1 MDNKKLVRF
10 LPFKG
15 QVAGERRKLY
25 FYRAFGMEVLYT
37 RIFSFGACNFA
48 CPYCKRD
55 GQFRTAEGNIVTS
68 QDFEM
73 GVVLTAVKTAIEA
86 GEVVRL
92 SGGDPVVFPEESL
105 QIAEF
110 ARTLGAKISI
120 AHNGSSPEFC
130 RKMAPYLESAAIDL
144 KALPQNFNTVAGL
157 KNGTGA
163 KMFERSLQSQTIL
176 SNIGVLVDVRTPIFG
191 TTTLDDFLELAECIV
206 KSGNIQNKFWTLRLY
221 NPVNGC
227 EFTAPRKDTVIWM
240 IGEIKKVYPE
250 LKMGLR
256 AKWDPKRFLYF

>member
-1 MDNKKLVRF
+1 MDDKVVRC

-15 QVAGERRKLY
+15 QVAGEKRKLY
-25 FYRAFGMEVLYT
+25 FYKAFGIEVKYT
-37 RIFSFGACNFA
+37 RIVSFGACNFA

-55 GQFRTAEGNIVTS
+55 GQFRTPEGNIITS
-68 QDFEM
+68 QGFRIEEIM
-73 GVVLTAVKTAIEA
+73 EAVKAAIEA

-110 ARTLGAKISI
+110 AKTFGAKISI

-130 RKMAPYLESAAIDL
+130 RKMTPYLESAAIDL

-176 SNIGVLVDVRTPIFG
+176 SNMGVLVDVRTPIFG
-191 TTTLDDFLELAECIV
+191 TTTLDDLLELAGYIV
-206 KSGNIQNKFWTLRLY
+206 KSGNVQNKFWTLRLY
-221 NPVNGC
+221 NPVQGC
-227 EFTAPRKDTVIWM
+227 EFTAPRKETVIWM

-256 AKWDPKRFLYF
+256 AKWDPKGFLYY